1 MLEHIDISKVLF
13 LDVECVSEKP
23 SYDKLP
29 DNFKELWA
37 HKSKSIL
44 RKYDEELEE
53 EEVAA
58 LYPERAAIFAEFGKI
73 VCISVGIVRRDK
85 EDKQLKVRLTS
96 FASENEKELLYN
108 FSQMILQHYN
118 DPRKMY
124 LCGHNIK
131 EFDIPYI
138 CRRMII
144 NQLPLPAPLQLSGKK
159 PWETPHLLDT
169 MDLWSFG
176 DRKNFTSLNLLAAVL
191 DFPTPK
197 SDMDGSQVGRVYWE
211 EKDLDRI
218 SFYCEKDVLAT
229 VQLFLRYRRM
239 PILEEEQI
247 THVDRSER

>member
-53 EEVAA
+53 KEVAD

-138 CRRMII
+138 CRRMIT

-197 SDMDGSQVGRVYWE
+197 GDMDGSQVGRVYWE

-247 THVDRSER
+247 VHVDRSER